1 MKRKSTVVK
10 LFTHSMIDNQAASAT
25 ETITFKDILARFRK
39 ESITEH
45 DKGAKFEK
53 LIKRWFLTDPEY
65 ANILEKVWL
74 WDEFPGKESLGGID
88 LGIDLVAK
96 TDEGK
101 YWAIQCKCY
110 KEDAVMSK
118 GMVDS
123 FISNANR
130 VFVDDEMHT
139 SRFDKMVWV
148 STSSHWG
155 KNALEATKHQTIQFI
170 PIYANRLQ
178 YSGVNWKEL
187 VEGKQGKEALLAGK
201 TIRPHQIEALDK
213 AHEYY
218 KNHDRGKLIMACGTG
233 KTYTSLKIIEN
244 ETKGKGMVLFMVPS
258 IALLSQGMQNWT
270 TDSEYKIKPVCI
282 CSDASASRFED
293 DDENNLLDM
302 SFPASTNVDTIV
314 KQLKNYQENGEF
326 IVVFSTYQSI
336 DVVAAAQAQLLKEN
350 NGKFGVFDYIV
361 CDEAHRT
368 TGAKSKV
375 KNESSFT
382 KIHNNEYVKGV
393 KRLYMTATPRYY
405 KDSVKKNAEEKDFI
419 LWSMDDESI
428 YGKEFYR
435 IGFGKAVSLG
445 LLTDYKVLVLTVSE
459 DELSDDLK
467 DKLKDDT
474 ELNADDYT
482 KLVGCLNGLSKR
494 IKGDKGVTLI
504 EDPSKMHRAV
514 VFCSSINRGKRS
526 NGGICST
533 EFASEFPKLAKL
545 YKEKDVNVNERDNVL
560 DIEVQHIDGSMNA
573 QLRSEKIDWLKEDTG
588 DDNKCRI
595 LSNVRCLSEGV
606 DVPALDAVVFASA
619 RDSQVDVVQSV
630 GRVMRSFHKGMADE
644 KKYGYIIVPVVLPP
658 GANPD
663 DILGKESHRFKVV
676 WDILNALRAH
686 DDQFN
691 ATVEKINLNKNKPSK
706 VTIGTIP
713 GYSFSMRD
721 GGSVSGHDEDGE
733 AVEDSKQLSQEE
745 IAQELEIKFGKM
757 QEGIYAR
764 LVEKVGDRLY
774 WENWAKKVG
783 DIAQKFIYRIK
794 ELIKSGK
801 ATNEFE
807 EFLKGLQQNINPS
820 VDKNQA
826 IEMIAQHMITRPVF
840 DALFE
845 KYRFVENNAVSR
857 SMQKM
862 FDILEKEDV
871 DRDTE
876 ALANFYEDVRRN
888 VSDIDNLEGKQ
899 SIIKTLYEKFFK
911 GAFPLTVE
919 KLGIVYTPI
928 ECVDFIIRSVNDVL
942 KSEFDCTLSDENVNI
957 LDPFVGTGT
966 FITRLMQSGLIKP
979 EDLERKYRHEIFCN
993 EIVLLAYYIADVNIE
1008 SVFHELTHRKEYVS
1022 YDGICLTDT
1031 FQISEHEEGKLDSS
1045 WFPENSEHVDKLKRL
1060 PIQVII
1066 GNPPYSVGQKS
1077 ANDNAQNQSYEHLD
1091 ARITETYVAQ
1101 SEAGLNKS
1109 TYDMYVKAFRWA
1121 SDKLSQNKEGG
1132 VIGFISN
1139 GAWLD
1144 GNANDGFRKCLEKEF
1159 SKIYVLNLRG
1169 NQRTSGELSRKEG
1182 GKIFGSGSR
1191 TPISITILVKKPNQ
1205 LPNEKATI
1213 FYHDIG
1219 DYLSTD
1225 QKLAL
1230 VKKFKSIQGKNLD
1243 WTILSPNQHGDW
1255 ISMRNEGF
1263 KELIPLAPDKKFA
1276 VNSHSMYSTYAIGIA
1291 TNRDAW
1297 VYNFSKIHLKNNVSN
1312 MISFYNQQVAK
1323 YKNIVKENVDLNVDK
1338 IIDTDN
1344 SQISWTVN
1352 LKKKLCSKNPELS
1365 FKSCIRD
1372 CYYRP
1377 FCKSQIYYVSDLI
1390 ERPGISRQ
1398 FFPTKELEN
1407 YMICISCVS
1416 QSKGLSALITNSIAD
1431 LHFIGDTQLFP
1442 LYWYEESKTRQLSLF
1457 DENPESEYIR
1467 HDGISNWILNEVRT
1481 RLKLK
1486 SIDKEMIFYYIYG
1499 FLHSPEYRTM
1509 FEADLKK
1516 SLPRIPIIE
1525 DVDAFRDFYQAG
1537 KALAKLHL
1545 NYESVA
1551 AYDGLEIVDTY
1562 HGKNQYEHYA
1572 VNPKMRFPKKNQ
1584 KDTIIYNDYITIRN
1598 IPVEAYDYVVNGKS
1612 AIEWLI
1618 ERYAVTVD
1626 KKSGIRND
1634 PNDWSRE
1641 HENPR
1646 YIFDLVCSIVN
1657 VSIKTMQIVG
1667 KLPKLS
1673 FNGAEVSIDVAGRMS
1688 GISDSAK
1695 RELAIATEDNT
1706 LYLQVKHDDF
1716 YHIVVEERKNLVRTI
1731 TESTASRYLA
1741 VNEQGTPLYNKQ
1753 NVEEGKRYYLND
1765 YNGGKF
1771 PYVAREFRYLK
1782 LVNGNASALIAIN
1795 RINFKAENIKGN
1807 LAEWSVQLTLGE
1819 IIKVENYIIK

>member
-1 MKRKSTVVK
+1 MRISK
-10 LFTHSMIDNQAASAT
+10 FTPPTNGN
-25 ETITFKDILARFRK
+25 ITFKEILTRFRT

-65 ANILEKVWL
+65 ANVLENVWL
-74 WDEFPGKESLGGID
+74 WEEFPGKASLGGAD

-96 TDEGK
+96 TDDGK

-110 KEDAVMSK
+110 QEDAVMSK
-118 GMVDS
+118 KMVDS
-123 FISNANR
+123 FIANANR
-130 VFVDDEMHT
+130 QFVDDEMHT
-139 SRFDKMVWV
+139 NHFDKLFWV
-148 STSSHWG
+148 STTSHWG
-155 KNALEATKHQTIQFI
+155 KNALESIKNQAIQFV
-170 PIYANRLQ
+170 PIYTNRLQ
-178 YSGVNWKEL
+178 YSSVNWKEL
-187 VEGKQGKEALLAGK
+187 VEGKQGKDALLAGK
-201 TIRPHQIEALDK
+201 AMRPHQIEALTK

-218 KNHDRGKLIMACGTG
+218 KNHDRGKMIMACGTG
-233 KTYTSLKIIEN
+233 KTYTSLKIVEN
-244 ETKGKGMVLFMVPS
+244 ETKGKGLVLYMVPS
-258 IALLSQGMQNWT
+258 IALLSQGLKSWT
-270 TDSEYKIKPVCI
+270 EDSQYKLKPVCI
-282 CSDASASRFED
+282 CSDASASQYGD

-314 KQLKNYQENGEF
+314 KQLKFYQDKGDF

-336 DVVAAAQAQLLKEN
+336 DVVSKAQAKLLHET
-350 NGKFGVFDYIV
+350 NGKYGKFDYIV

-368 TGAKSKV
+368 TGAKSKN
-375 KNESSFT
+375 KSESHFT
-382 KIHNNEYVKGV
+382 KIHDNDFIQGV

-467 DKLKDDT
+467 AGIKKDT

-482 KLVGCLNGLSKR
+482 KLVGCVNGLSKR
-494 IKGDKGVTLI
+494 IKGDNGATLQ

-526 NGGICST
+526 TGGICST
-533 EFASEFPKLAKL
+533 EFAEEFPKIAQL
-545 YKEKDVNVNERDNVL
+545 YKNDVQEEEKQQVVDVEA
-560 DIEVQHIDGSMNA
+560 QHIDGTMNA
-573 QLRSEKIDWLKEDTG
+573 QLRAEKLEWLKEETG

-606 DVPALDAVVFASA
+606 DVPALDAVIFASA

-630 GRVMRSFHKGMADE
+630 GRVMRSFQG

-663 DILGKESHRFKVV
+663 DILGKESHRFNVV

-686 DDQFN
+686 DDEFN
-691 ATVEKINLNKNKPSK
+691 ATVNKINLNKNKPSK
-706 VTIGTIP
+706 VVIGTIP
-713 GYSFSMRD
+713 GHTFAMRND
-721 GGSVSGHDEDGE
+721 GGVSGHDADGE
-733 AVEDSKQLSQEE
+733 NADIQLSQED
-745 IAQELEIKFGKM
+745 IARQLELKFGPL
-757 QEGIYAR
+757 QDGIYAK

-783 DIAQKFIYRIK
+783 DIAQKFIYRIN

-801 ATNEFE
+801 AAKEFDA
-807 EFLKGLQQNINPS
+807 FLKGLQQNINPS
-820 VDKNQA
+820 VDEEQA

-862 FDILEKEDV
+862 LDLLEKEEL

-876 ALANFYEDVRRN
+876 ALANFYADVRKN

-899 SIIKTLYEKFFK
+899 SIIKSLYEKFFK
-911 GAFPLTVE
+911 GAFPKTVD
-919 KLGIVYTPI
+919 KLGIVYTPV
-928 ECVDFIIRSVNDVL
+928 ECVDFIIRSVNDIL
-942 KSEFDCTLSDENVNI
+942 KSDFGCTLSDENVNI

-966 FITRLMQSGLIKP
+966 FITRLLQSGLIKP
-979 EDLERKYRHEIFCN
+979 EDLERKYRQEIFCN

-1008 SVFHELTHRKEYVS
+1008 SVFHELMNREKYLS

-1031 FQISEHEEGKLDSS
+1031 FQISEHEEGKIDNS
-1045 WFPENSEHVDKLKRL
+1045 WFPENSVNVDKLKKL

-1077 ANDNAQNQSYEHLD
+1077 ANDNAQNQKYEHLD

-1109 TYDMYVKAFRWA
+1109 TYDMYIKAFRWA
-1121 SDKLSQNKEGG
+1121 SDRLAQNKEGG

-1205 LPNEKATI
+1205 SQDSKATI
-1213 FYHDIG
+1213 YYHDIG
-1219 DYLSTD
+1219 DYLTRE
-1225 QKLAL
+1225 QKLSK
-1230 VKKFKSIQGKNLD
+1230 VKKFKSIQGKTLD
-1243 WTILSPNQHGDW
+1243 WTVLSPNEHGDW

-1263 KELIPLAPDKKFA
+1263 NEFIPLAPEKKFMA
-1276 VNSHSMYSTYAIGIA
+1276 NAKSMFMTYAIGIA

-1297 VYNFSKIHLKNNVSN
+1297 VYNFSKIHLFKNVSR
-1312 MISFYNQQVAK
+1312 MVDFYNLQVEYCQK
-1323 YKNIVKENVDLNVDK
+1323 SNVSKESLESYIEKD
-1338 IIDTDN
+1338 DTK
-1344 SQISWTVN
+1344 ISWTRG
-1352 LKKKLCSKNPELS
+1352 LKKTLLKGEKLSYVDDARTVL
-1365 FKSCIRD
+1365 
-1372 CYYRP
+1372 YRP
-1377 FCKSQIYYVSDLI
+1377 YCQQEICYNELLI
-1390 ERPGISRQ
+1390 ESPGLSNKLYPMNASVNKVI
-1398 FFPTKELEN
+1398 
-1407 YMICISCVS
+1407 IISCVS
-1416 QSKGLSALITNSIAD
+1416 QNKQMSVLITNHVTD
-1431 LHFIGDTQLFP
+1431 LHAIGDTQIFP
-1442 LYWYEESKTRQLSLF
+1442 LYWYEKSEFLQLSLF
-1457 DENPESEYIR
+1457 DEEPQAEYVR
-1467 HDGISNWILNEVRT
+1467 RDGISNWILNEVRS
-1481 RLKLK
+1481 RLKIK
-1486 SIDKEMIFYYIYG
+1486 SIDKEMIFNYIYG
-1499 FLHSPEYRTM
+1499 FLHSPEYRSA

-1525 DVDAFRDFYQAG
+1525 DVDAFNDFYQAG

-1545 NYESVA
+1545 DYENVPAYES
-1551 AYDGLEIVDTY
+1551 LEIEDTY
-1562 HGKNQYEHYA
+1562 HGKDAYEHYA
-1572 VNPKMRFPKKNQ
+1572 VSPKMKFPKKDQ
-1584 KDTIIYNDYITIRN
+1584 KDTIIYNDFITIHH
-1598 IPVEAYDYVVNGKS
+1598 IPAEAYDYIVNGKS
-1612 AIEWLI
+1612 AIEWLM
-1618 ERYAVTVD
+1618 ERYAITID
-1626 KKSGIRND
+1626 KKSGIKND

-1641 HENPR
+1641 HENPS

-1657 VSIKTMQIVG
+1657 VSVKTMEIVG

-1673 FNGAEVSIDVAGRMS
+1673 FNGAEVSVDIAGRM
-1688 GISDSAK
+1688 GEISDSAK
-1695 RELAIATEDNT
+1695 KEMTIATEDNT
-1706 LYLQVKHDDF
+1706 LYLQVKQEEF
-1716 YHIVVEERKNLVRTI
+1716 YHIIVEEAHTLVRPI
-1731 TESTASRYLA
+1731 TESSASRYLA
-1741 VNEQGTPLYNKQ
+1741 VNEQGVPLYNKQ
-1753 NVEEGKRYYLND
+1753 NVKEGERYYLND
-1765 YNGGKF
+1765 YNAGKF
-1771 PYVAREFRYLK
+1771 PYALREYRYIK
-1782 LVNGNASALIAIN
+1782 MVNGNASALIAIS
-1795 RINFKAENIKGN
+1795 RINLHAENVKGN
-1807 LAEWSVQLTLGE
+1807 MAQWNVELTLGE
-1819 IIKVENYIIK
+1819 ILKVENYIIK

>member
-1 MKRKSTVVK
+1 MILFAISFPVVRSIMS
-10 LFTHSMIDNQAASAT
+10 LHDMNQT
-25 ETITFKDILARFRK
+25 ESVNNNITFKDILARFRS

-45 DKGAKFEK
+45 DKGSKFEK

-65 ANILEKVWL
+65 ANILDKVWL
-74 WDEFPGKESLGGID
+74 WEEFPGKESMGGND

-101 YWAIQCKCY
+101 FWAIQCKFY
-110 KEDAVMSK
+110 QEDKVVSK

-123 FISNANR
+123 FIANANSY
-130 VFVDDEMHT
+130 FVDEELHT
-139 SRFDKMVWV
+139 CRFDKLFWV
-148 STSSHWG
+148 STTSHFG
-155 KNALEATKHQTIQFI
+155 KNAKEMIKNQATQFVTI
-170 PIYANRLQ
+170 YTNRLQ
-178 YSGVNWKEL
+178 YSSVNWKEL

-201 TIRPHQIEALDK
+201 SLRPHQIEALTK

-233 KTYTSLKIIEN
+233 KTYTSLKIVEN
-244 ETKGKGMVLFMVPS
+244 ETKGKGLILYMVPS
-258 IALLSQGMQNWT
+258 IALLSQGLKNWT
-270 TDSEYKIKPVCI
+270 EDSQYKLKPVCI
-282 CSDASASRFED
+282 CSDASASQYGD

-302 SFPASTNVDTIV
+302 SFPASTKVDTIV
-314 KQLKNYQENGEF
+314 KQLKFYQDKGDF

-336 DVVAAAQAQLLKEN
+336 DVVAKAQAKLLHETD
-350 NGKFGVFDYIV
+350 GKFGKFDYIV

-368 TGAKSKV
+368 TGAKSK
-375 KNESSFT
+375 NNIESNFT
-382 KIHNNEYVKGV
+382 KIHNNEFIQGA

-405 KDSVKKNAEEKDFI
+405 QDSVKKNAEEKDFI
-419 LWSMDDESI
+419 LWSMDDENI

-459 DELSDDLK
+459 DELSEELK
-467 DKLKDDT
+467 AKLNKDT
-474 ELNADDYT
+474 ELNTDDYT

-494 IKGDKGVTLI
+494 IKGDNGVTLK
-504 EDPSKMHRAV
+504 EDSSKMHRAV
-514 VFCSSINRGKRS
+514 VFCSSINRGKRN

-533 EFASEFPKLAKL
+533 EFAEEFPKLAAL
-545 YKEKDVNVNERDNVL
+545 YKEKDVKEEERKDVV
-560 DIEVQHIDGSMNA
+560 DVEVQHIDGTMNA
-573 QLRSEKIDWLKEDTG
+573 DDRSEKLEWLKEDTG
-588 DDNKCRI
+588 NENTCRI

-619 RDSQVDVVQSV
+619 RDSEVDVVQSV
-630 GRVMRSFHKGMADE
+630 GRVMRTFQG

-676 WDILNALRAH
+676 WKILNALRAH

-691 ATVEKINLNKNKPSK
+691 ATVEKINLNKKKPSK

-721 GGSVSGHDEDGE
+721 GGSVMGHEADGE
-733 AVEDSKQLSQEE
+733 SVEGAKQLTQEE
-745 IAQELEIKFGKM
+745 LNKELELRFGPL
-757 QEGIYAR
+757 QNGIYAK

-783 DIAQKFIYRIK
+783 DIAQKFIYRIN

-801 ATNEFE
+801 ATKEFD

-820 VDKNQA
+820 VDKEQA

-845 KYRFVENNAVSR
+845 RYRFVENNAVSR

-862 FDILEKEDV
+862 LDLLEKEEL

-876 ALANFYEDVRRN
+876 ALANFYADVRKN

-911 GAFPLTVE
+911 GAFPKTVE
-919 KLGIVYTPI
+919 KLGIVYTPV
-928 ECVDFIIRSVNDVL
+928 ECVDFIIRSVNDIL
-942 KSEFDCTLSDENVNI
+942 KSEFGCTLSDENVNI

-966 FITRLMQSGLIKP
+966 FITRLLQSGLIKP
-979 EDLERKYRHEIFCN
+979 EDLERKYRQEIFCN

-1008 SVFHELTHRKEYVS
+1008 SVFHELTHRKEYLS

-1031 FQISEHEEGKLDSS
+1031 FQISEHEEGKIDNS
-1045 WFPENSEHVDKLKRL
+1045 WFPENSANVDKLKRL

-1066 GNPPYSVGQKS
+1066 GNPPYSIGQKS
-1077 ANDNAQNQSYEHLD
+1077 ANDNAQNQAYEHLD

-1109 TYDMYVKAFRWA
+1109 TYDMYIKAFRWA
-1121 SDKLSQNKEGG
+1121 SDKLANNKEGG

-1205 LPNEKATI
+1205 SLDSKATI
-1213 FYHDIG
+1213 YYHDIG
-1219 DYLSTD
+1219 DYLTRE
-1225 QKLAL
+1225 QKLSM
-1230 VKKFKSIQGKNLD
+1230 VKKFKSIQGKTLD
-1243 WTILSPNQHGDW
+1243 WTVLSPNEHGDW

-1263 KELIPLAPDKKFA
+1263 NEFIPLAPEKKFMA
-1276 VNSHSMYSTYAIGIA
+1276 NAKSMFMTYAIGIA

-1297 VYNFSKIHLKNNVSN
+1297 VYNFGNDVLKKNITR
-1312 MISFYNQQVAK
+1312 MIDFYNQQVEITNNDSN
-1323 YKNIVKENVDLNVDK
+1323 Y
-1338 IIDTDN
+1338 IDNDATK
-1344 SQISWTVN
+1344 ISWTVN
-1352 LKKKLCSKNPELS
+1352 LKKKLASKNPKLS
-1365 FKSCIRD
+1365 YISCIREST
-1372 CYYRP
+1372 YRP
-1377 FCKSQIYYVSDLI
+1377 FCKCQLYYNDDLI
-1390 ERPGISRQ
+1390 ERPGLSRKL
-1398 FFPTKELEN
+1398 FPRSTSKN
-1407 YMICISCVS
+1407 VMICTKGVGDKDFSC
-1416 QSKGLSALITNSIAD
+1416 LITNHIAD
-1431 LHFIGDTQLFP
+1431 LQLNFNGQCFP
-1442 LYWYEESKTRQLSLF
+1442 LYWYEKKESLQLSLF
-1457 DENPESEYIR
+1457 DEEPQAEYVR
-1467 HDGISNWILNEVRT
+1467 RDGISNWILNEVRS
-1481 RLKLK
+1481 RLKIK

-1499 FLHSPEYRTM
+1499 FLHSPEYRST

-1525 DVDAFRDFYQAG
+1525 DVDAFNDFYQAG

-1545 NYESVA
+1545 DYEKIP
-1551 AYDGLEIVDTY
+1551 AYEGLEIEDNY
-1562 HGKNQYEHYA
+1562 HGKDAYEHYA
-1572 VNPKMRFPKKNQ
+1572 VNPKMKFPKKDQ

-1598 IPVEAYDYVVNGKS
+1598 IPAEAYDYIVNGKS
-1612 AIEWLI
+1612 AVEWLI
-1618 ERYAVTVD
+1618 ERYAITID
-1626 KKSGIRND
+1626 KKSGIKND
-1634 PNDWSRE
+1634 SNDWSRE
-1641 HENPR
+1641 HENPS

-1657 VSIKTMQIVG
+1657 VSVKTMQIVR

-1673 FNGAEVSIDVAGRMS
+1673 FNGAEVSVDIAGRMS
-1688 GISDSAK
+1688 EISDSAK
-1695 RELAIATEDNT
+1695 KEMTIATEDNT
-1706 LYLQVKHDDF
+1706 LYLQVKQEEF
-1716 YHIVVEERKNLVRTI
+1716 YHIVVEEAHSLVRPI
-1731 TESTASRYLA
+1731 TESSAPRFLA
-1741 VNEQGTPLYNKQ
+1741 VNEQGVPLYNKQ
-1753 NVEEGKRYYLND
+1753 NVKEGERYYLND
-1765 YNGGKF
+1765 YNAGKF
-1771 PYVAREFRYLK
+1771 PYALREYRYLK
-1782 LVNGNASALIAIN
+1782 LVNGNAIALIAIN
-1795 RINFKAENIKGN
+1795 RINLHAENVKSN
-1807 LAEWSVQLTLGE
+1807 MAQWNVELSLGE
-1819 IIKVENYIIK
+1819 ILKVENYIIK

>member
-1 MKRKSTVVK
+1 MKSTVVK
-10 LFTHSMIDNQAASAT
+10 LFTHSMIDNQATSAT

-118 GMVDS
+118 SMVDS

-178 YSGVNWKEL
+178 YSSVNWKEL

-213 AHEYY
+213 AHEYF

-314 KQLKNYQENGEF
+314 KQLKTYQKNGEF

-350 NGKFGVFDYIV
+350 DGKFGVFDYIV

-545 YKEKDVNVNERDNVL
+545 YKEKDVNENERDNVL
-560 DIEVQHIDGSMNA
+560 DVEVQHIDGSMNA

-820 VDKNQA
+820 VDKNQV

-1008 SVFHELTHRKEYVS
+1008 SVFHELTHRKGYVS

-1077 ANDNAQNQSYEHLD
+1077 ANDNAQNLKYKHLD
-1091 ARITETYVAQ
+1091 ARIAETYAAHV
-1101 SEAGLNKS
+1101 ETTNKNS
-1109 TYDMYVKAFRWA
+1109 LYDSYIKAFRWA
-1121 SDKLSQNKEGG
+1121 SDKISSNANGG
-1132 VIGFISN
+1132 VLSFISN
-1139 GAWLD
+1139 GMWLD
-1144 GNANDGFRKCLEKEF
+1144 GSAHAGFRKCLEREF

-1191 TPISITILVKKPNQ
+1191 TPITITILVKKSD
-1205 LPNEKATI
+1205 LKSNEKATI
-1213 FYHDIG
+1213 YYHDIG
-1219 DYLSTD
+1219 DYLSKED
-1225 QKLAL
+1225 KLSL
-1230 VKKFKSIQGKNLD
+1230 VKKFRSVSSGNVD
-1243 WTILSPNQHGDW
+1243 WQVIHPNEKGDW
-1255 ISMRNEGF
+1255 LNQRDGSF
-1263 KELIPLAPDKKFA
+1263 DELIEMTPEKKFKTSA
-1276 VNSHSMYSTYAIGIA
+1276 QSWFILNSRGNETG
-1291 TNRDAW
+1291 RDTW
-1297 VYNFSKIHLKNNVSN
+1297 VYNYSQKVLNNN
-1312 MISFYNQQVAK
+1312 INIIINEYN
-1323 YKNIVKENVDLNVDK
+1323 KNIGCKSKDELNYDETKV
-1338 IIDTDN
+1338 
-1344 SQISWTVN
+1344 SWTSSLISKVLKGQAIHNVN
-1352 LKKKLCSKNPELS
+1352 I
-1365 FKSCIRD
+1365 FTD
-1372 CYYRP
+1372 AVYRP
-1377 FCKSQIYYVSDLI
+1377 FCKMRTYRGEDLIHRYGQFREIFPTPDSKNVVICVSGIGGTKQASSLISDEISDLNVLDA
-1390 ERPGISRQ
+1390 G
-1398 FFPTKELEN
+1398 
-1407 YMICISCVS
+1407 
-1416 QSKGLSALITNSIAD
+1416 
-1431 LHFIGDTQLFP
+1431 TQCFP

-1457 DENPESEYIR
+1457 DENPQSEYIR

-1572 VNPKMRFPKKNQ
+1572 VNPKMRFPKKDQ

-1598 IPVEAYDYVVNGKS
+1598 IPAEAYDYVVNGKS

-1641 HENPR
+1641 HENPS

-1673 FNGAEVSIDVAGRMS
+1673 FNRAEVSIDVAGRMS
-1688 GISDSAK
+1688 EISDSAK

-1716 YHIVVEERKNLVRTI
+1716 YHIVVEERKDLVRTI

-1741 VNEQGTPLYNKQ
+1741 VNEQGTPLYNKL
-1753 NVEEGKRYYLND
+1753 NVEVGKRYYLND

-1807 LAEWSVQLTLGE
+1807 LAEWRVQLTLGE